1 MPKNQ
6 LEEFATQYTA
16 AWCSQRAL
24 SVASFFEENGSLTI
38 NNGEPS
44 IGRDAITEAAQGF
57 ITAFPDINVKMDGLD
72 VEGEQVIY
80 RWTLTGTNSGPDGT
94 GNVVRISGFEKW
106 TMSPDGLIGESSGT
120 FDEVEY
126 ERQLEEGVDCAP

>member
-6 LEEFATQYTA
+6 LKEFATQYTA
-16 AWCSQRAL
+16 AWCSRKAL

-57 ITAFPDINVKMDGLD
+57 MTAFPDISVNMDGLD
-72 VEGEQVIY
+72 VEDEHVIY
-80 RWTLTGTNSGPDGT
+80 HWTLTGTNSGPDGT
-94 GNVVRISGFEKW
+94 GKGVRISGFEKW
-106 TMSPDGLIGESSGT
+106 TLSPDGLIAESSGS

-126 ERQLEEGVDCAP
+126 ERQLEEV